1 MYSQKCRTMGR
12 VLALAFVASLPCS
25 LFAQVSASQGKGN
38 ANAPAPKWDVF
49 VGYSMLDPRGTF
61 YPIQPDGSVL
71 PVSFKIEKT
80 GMIESASYFFN
91 RNVGIQVETAQ
102 HDLFTNTGFPLTGT
116 SNSGILTLESGLIY
130 RWPGVHFT
138 PFVHGYAGGAYVDGP
153 DHEPYT
159 WGPIVGGGG
168 GLDWYFGCHFGVRLF
183 QADYEYLHANSA
195 PSHGSLANDNFVW
208 GDDENINAIRLS
220 AGLVFRGA
228 SAWGPAVGCGPLPSP
243 VLACVAT
250 PDYVFPGEPVTI
262 TATASGLN
270 PKKTANYAWTGT
282 GVVGNGNVVTV
293 DTAALA
299 PGTYTVRSIVTEGP
313 KPREYETANCQAS
326 FTVRRWE
333 PPTLGCVAGPISI
346 TADQT
351 SNITLTGTSPQN
363 RPLTYTCKSDS
374 GSLAMNGNTGTFSPT
389 GAPAGPV
396 SIKCSVADDKGQTND
411 TICTVTI
418 VMPPQPPNPHVQP
431 LCSIDFAKDKQRPT
445 RVDNEAK
452 ACLDA
457 VALSLQQHAD
467 DTLVVVGEATGNEAG
482 YGSQRAVNTKNY
494 LVTEKGIDP
503 TRITVVSGSEGT
515 QGVEDY
521 LVPPGAI
528 FTADVQGTT
537 PVDETQVKPQERK
550 PLATRPQANMPVH
563 ARSHVRKHSAA
574 AVKTGQAP
582 GTAATA
588 PTGTSKPAGGTKAP
602 VHHHKRKPAAT
613 PAPGKGTE
621 GP

>member
-1 MYSQKCRTMGR
+1 MGR
-12 VLALAFVASLPCS
+12 VIALAFVACLPCS

-38 ANAPAPKWDVF
+38 ANAPAPKWDIF

-71 PVSFKIEKT
+71 PVSFKLEKT
-80 GMIESASYFFN
+80 GMIESTSYFFN
-91 RNVGIQVETAQ
+91 RNVGIQVESAQ
-102 HDLFTNTGFPLTGT
+102 HDLFTNTGFALTGS
-116 SNSGILTLESGLIY
+116 SNSGIFTLESGLIY

-138 PFVHGYAGGAYVDGP
+138 PFVHGYAGGADIDGP

-159 WGPIVGGGG
+159 WGPVVGGGG
-168 GLDWYFGCHFGVRLF
+168 GLDWYFGCHIGVRLF
-183 QADYEYLHANSA
+183 QADYEYLHANSGV
-195 PSHGSLANDNFVW
+195 SHGSLANDNFVW

-228 SAWGPAVGCGPLPSP
+228 SAWGPAVGCGPLPAP

-250 PDYVFPGEPVTI
+250 PDYVYPGEPVTV

-270 PKKTANYAWTGT
+270 PKKTATYTWTGAAAA
-282 GVVGNGNVVTV
+282 GNGNIATV
-293 DTAALA
+293 DTTALA
-299 PGTYTVRSIVTEGP
+299 PGTYTIRSTVTEGP
-313 KPREYETANCQAS
+313 KPKEYETADCQAS

-333 PPTLGCVAGPISI
+333 PPTLSCVAGPMSI

-351 SNITLTGTSPQN
+351 SNITLSGTSPQN
-363 RPLTYTCKSDS
+363 RPLNYTCKSDS
-374 GSLAMNGNTGTFSPT
+374 GTLAMNGNTGTFSPN

-396 SIKCSVADDKGQTND
+396 TIKCSVVDDKGQTADSN
-411 TICTVTI
+411 CVVTI
-418 VMPPQPPNPHVQP
+418 IVPEKVIPHTQP

-467 DTLVVVGEATGNEAG
+467 DSLVIVGEATSTESGFAA
-482 YGSQRAVNTKNY
+482 QRAVNTKNY

-503 TRITVVSGSEGT
+503 TRITVVAGSEGT
-515 QGVEDY
+515 QGTEDY
-521 LVPPGAI
+521 LIPPGAI
-528 FTADVQGTT
+528 FTSDVQGTT

-550 PLATRPQANMPVH
+550 PLPMRQPASKPAHT
-563 ARSHVRKHSAA
+563 RSHAHKNAAGTSAP
-574 AVKTGQAP
+574 AP
-582 GTAATA
+582 APAATA
-588 PTGTSKPAGGTKAP
+588 STGTSKPAGGTKKP
-602 VHHHKRKPAAT
+602 VHHRKKKPATT
-613 PAPGKGTE
+613 PAPAPDST

>member
-1 MYSQKCRTMGR
+1 VYSQKVRTAGR
-12 VLALAFVASLPCS
+12 VLVLAFVASLPGS

-38 ANAPAPKWDVF
+38 ANAPAPKWDIF

-91 RNVGIQVETAQ
+91 RNVGIQVESAQ

-138 PFVHGYAGGAYVDGP
+138 PFVHGYAGGADVDGP

-159 WGPIVGGGG
+159 WGPVVGGGG

-183 QADYEYLHANSA
+183 QADYEYLHANSG
-195 PSHGSLANDNFVW
+195 PSHGSLAGDNFVW
-208 GDDENINAIRLS
+208 GDDENINALRLS

-228 SAWGPAVGCGPLPSP
+228 SAWGPAVGCGPLPAP

-250 PDYVFPGEPVTI
+250 PDYVYPGEPVTI
-262 TATASGLN
+262 TATATGLN
-270 PKKTANYAWTGT
+270 PKKTATYEWTGAAAS
-282 GVVGNGNVVTV
+282 GNGNIATV
-293 DTAALA
+293 DTTALA
-299 PGTYTVRSIVTEGP
+299 PGTYTIRSTVTEGP
-313 KPREYETANCQAS
+313 KPKEYETANCQAS

-333 PPTLGCVAGPISI
+333 PPTLSCVAGPMSI
-346 TADQT
+346 TLDQT

-363 RPLTYTCKSDS
+363 RPLNYTCKSDS
-374 GSLAMNGNTGTFSPT
+374 GTLAMNGNTGTFSPS

-396 SIKCSVADDKGQTND
+396 SIKCSVADDKGQTSD
-411 TICTVTI
+411 AICTVTI
-418 VMPPQPPNPHVQP
+418 VVPEKVIPHVQP

-452 ACLDA
+452 ACLDE
-457 VALSLQQHAD
+457 VSLSLQQHSD
-467 DTLVVVGEATGNEAG
+467 DSLVVVGEATGGETG
-482 YGSQRAVNTKNY
+482 YAAQRAVNTKSY
-494 LVTEKGIDP
+494 LVTEKGIDA
-503 TRITVVSGSEGT
+503 TRITVFTGSEDMR
-515 QGVEDY
+515 GVEEY

-537 PVDETQVKPQERK
+537 AVDETQVKPQERK
-550 PLATRPQANMPVH
+550 PLPMRQPASKPAH
-563 ARSHVRKHSAA
+563 ARSHTHKRAAAASALAPAPDSAA
-574 AVKTGQAP
+574 S
-582 GTAATA
+582 
-588 PTGTSKPAGGTKAP
+588 TGTSKPAGGTKKP
-602 VHHHKRKPAAT
+602 VHHHKKKPAAT
-613 PAPGKGTE
+613 PTPAQGST